1 MRFSKTA
8 AASVSEA
15 PTLASKLGID
25 EDFLKQNNAV
35 TNIPKVI
42 GHRCALY
49 DQPENT
55 VPSLEAAAGHG
66 AKAVEIDV
74 VRLKCGR
81 LAVFHGDGSDEDP
94 GGLLSYCGVDG
105 SILDLTAAEARGLRF
120 VGDAHFCPS
129 ETLDGAGIPFLE
141 EFLQHAKDMD
151 MEVKI
156 ELKGPGTEE
165 PVIEMVE
172 AMGMIDKVTFSS
184 FIHERIHNVRKLRP
198 QLHSDGTHVY
208 RTGALFAELPADF
221 IERAKTVDATEVHLR
236 YDFCNRERV
245 DAIHDAGLDS
255 MGWFR
260 GPHNMKRDIDYFSDL
275 EDEDEALY
283 GMVALSGVQ
292 AMCVNRPDR
301 LIRMVSNMES
311 SLSGSEEWSDAS
323 IRTEDE
329 DEGNSD

>member
-1 MRFSKTA
+1 MRFSTTA
-8 AASVSEA
+8 SATLSEA

-25 EDFLKQNNAV
+25 EDFLKQKNMA

-55 VPSLEAAAGHG
+55 VPSLEAAVDHG
-66 AKAVEIDV
+66 AEAVEIDV
-74 VRLKCGR
+74 FRLKCGR
-81 LAVFHGDGSDEDP
+81 LAVFHGDGTDALP

-105 SILDLTAAEARGLRF
+105 NIVNLTAAEARELRF
-120 VGDAHFCPS
+120 RGGAHFCPS
-129 ETLDGAGIPFLE
+129 ETLDGVGIPLLE
-141 EFLQHAKDMD
+141 EFLQHAKDLGV
-151 MEVKI
+151 EVKI

-172 AMGMIDKVTFSS
+172 AMGMINVVTFSS
-184 FIHERIHNVRKLRP
+184 FHHERIHKVRRLRP

-245 DAIHDAGLDS
+245 NAIHEAGLDS
-255 MGWFR
+255 MTWFR
-260 GPHNMKRDIDYFSDL
+260 GPHNMKRDIDYFSDV

-292 AMCVNRPDR
+292 AMCVNRPER
-301 LIRMVSNMES
+301 LYRMVSNMDS
-311 SLSGSEEWSDAS
+311 SLSGSDESYDVS
-323 IRTEDE
+323 TGSE